1 MLLLA
6 VVYNL
11 ALLMFMLSFVTWC
24 IILLVT
30 FLSRP
35 QHVKLFYVPFL
46 KASPFHN
53 FSLLL
58 KSHII
63 IIQNSI
69 NDKNIYSLFIALVW
83 CSLMMDSFGFED
95 MTLSIP

>member
-1 MLLLA
+1 M
-6 VVYNL
+6 YNL
-11 ALLMFMLSFVTWC
+11 
-24 IILLVT
+24 LVI
-30 FLSRP
+30 FLSRL

-69 NDKNIYSLFIALVW
+69 NDKHIYSLFIALVW
-83 CSLMMDSFGFED
+83 CSPMMDSFWFED
-95 MTLSIP
+95 MTLSMDHYSLNTITSLALNMIS